1 LLLMTVFLLAIGTFM
16 DITPAVLIFTP
27 IFLPIAM
34 DMGIDPIHFGIIM
47 TFNLCIGNITPPVGS
62 ALFVGASVANIRVEK
77 VIPMLV
83 PFFIALI
90 VMLLVITFVPWFSM
104 FLPDLLGLG

>member
-1 LLLMTVFLLAIGTFM
+1 HIHGYHAGCIDLHT
-16 DITPAVLIFTP
+16 DI
-27 IFLPIAM
+27 LPIAM

-62 ALFVGASVANIRVEK
+62 ALFVGASVANIRVKK

-83 PFFIALI
+83 RFFIALI
-90 VMLLVITFVPWFSM
+90 IMLLVITFVPWFSV